1 MHNHVSSN
9 NTLTTHHWHSMTH
22 LIKYI
27 NIPHTHGSSLY
38 IHTTRTCKANCQSKS
53 HKTHT
58 NNTHAHQ
65 SHTHCKQHTHTLTE
79 VCLCPKSLRGEGS

>member
-27 NIPHTHGSSLY
+27 NTPHTHSSSLY
-38 IHTTRTCKANCQSKS
+38 IHTIKNIQGQLQKS
-53 HKTHT
+53 YKTH
-58 NNTHAHQ
+58 NNTHAHPVMHSLQ
-65 SHTHCKQHTHTLTE
+65 AAHTL
-79 VCLCPKSLRGEGS
+79 P